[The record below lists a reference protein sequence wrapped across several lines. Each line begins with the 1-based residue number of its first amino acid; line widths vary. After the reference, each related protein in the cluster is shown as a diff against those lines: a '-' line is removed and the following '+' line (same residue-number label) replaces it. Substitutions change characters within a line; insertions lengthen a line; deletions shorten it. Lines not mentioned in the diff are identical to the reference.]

1 MSAYARSRSTPAAAK
16 SAGKAAKGGKDANG
30 AFDAVF
36 RMVRRIPRGRVMSYG
51 QIANLLEVKLSA
63 RAVGWAMNGCPDNVP
78 WQRVVNAAGA
88 CSTDLIPGNPVGLQ
102 RALLEEEGVEF
113 GPSGKLDLKR
123 YRYTPR
129 GPRKTKVP
137 AKKAS
142 KPGAKTTTSKK
153 PAKAAKAAP
162 RRAPARVATRT

>member
-1 MSAYARSRSTPAAAK
+1 MT
-16 SAGKAAKGGKDANG
+16 
-30 AFDAVF
+30 
-36 RMVRRIPRGRVMSYG
+36 YG
-51 QIANLLEVKLSA
+51 QIATLLEVSLSA

-102 RALLEEEGVEF
+102 RALLEEEGIEF

-129 GPRKTKVP
+129 GPRKAKAP
-137 AKKAS
+137 AKKTATGS
-142 KPGAKTTTSKK
+142 RKRSS
-153 PAKAAKAAP
+153 
-162 RRAPARVATRT
+162 ARVATRT